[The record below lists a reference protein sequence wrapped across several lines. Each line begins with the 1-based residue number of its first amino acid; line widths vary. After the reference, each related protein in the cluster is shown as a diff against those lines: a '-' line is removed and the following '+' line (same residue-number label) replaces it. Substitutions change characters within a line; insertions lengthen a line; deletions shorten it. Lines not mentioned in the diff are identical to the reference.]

1 MDEAEE
7 CVRCVREEEEE
18 VPLYIDGGV
27 CKIHLNNAHKFHFN
41 TDASQLDGTLRR
53 GQPLRR
59 CHGAETVVG
68 MHESVA
74 RVI

>member
-68 MHESVA
+68 MHESVP